1 MDAVTMIEQAQG
13 LGLTLSVAD
22 GRLNITGPKT
32 MAAAAMVQRMSPH
45 KAELIA
51 ILAPEPAQRQPLP
64 QALWLTGIATLVEA
78 RAAQRALSGTY
89 VTACGLGRDDLWY
102 VACPS
107 SGLTK
112 PSVLPYVEH
121 GEVDQAVTA

>member
-1 MDAVTMIEQAQG
+1 MVVVENFP
-13 LGLTLSVAD
+13 LFRS
-22 GRLNITGPKT
+22 KT
-32 MAAAAMVQRMSPH
+32 PAAAVGVV
-45 KAELIA
+45 AET
-51 ILAPEPAQRQPLP
+51 PEPAQRQPLP
-64 QALWLTGIATLVEA
+64 PALWVTGIGTLAEA
-78 RAAQRALSGTY
+78 RAEQRALSGTY

>member
-64 QALWLTGIATLVEA
+64 QALWLTGIATLVRGEGS
-78 RAAQRALSGTY
+78 AAGFVGHLRY
-89 VTACGLGRDDLWY
+89 
-102 VACPS
+102 
-107 SGLTK
+107 
-112 PSVLPYVEH
+112 SVRP
-121 GEVDQAVTA
+121 GA